1 MHLAAPS
8 TSNPKA
14 VNRVLY
20 GILVLNLLVLGIKF
34 WIGFK
39 AGSLSIIADGVHS
52 GVDSLN
58 NIIALAMIA
67 IAAEPPDKDHPY
79 GHSKFETLG
88 ALAVVAFLAIASFE
102 LIEKSVVRFL
112 HPAALPHI
120 DWLTIEMLALTLV
133 INIGV
138 WLYERR
144 AARKYNS
151 QLLMAD
157 AEHTFSDI
165 LITISILASTYFI
178 LQGYYILDPIL
189 GVVIAGVIAR
199 SGFMILRKTIPILV
213 DEAWLFPADI
223 EAVLADLPQVRGF
236 SDLRSRQVHDERF
249 LEMSVQFATDS
260 LREAHELS
268 HKIEE
273 RIIAR
278 YGVAQVT
285 IHVEPE

>member
-1 MHLAAPS
+1 
-8 TSNPKA
+8 
-14 VNRVLY
+14 
-20 GILVLNLLVLGIKF
+20 
-34 WIGFK
+34 
-39 AGSLSIIADGVHS
+39 
-52 GVDSLN
+52 
-58 NIIALAMIA
+58 MIA

-102 LIEKSVVRFL
+102 LIEKSIMRFF
-112 HPAALPHI
+112 HPATLPHI
-120 DWLTIEMLALTLV
+120 DPLTVQMLVITLV
-133 INIGV
+133 INLGV

-144 AARKYNS
+144 AARIYNS
-151 QLLMAD
+151 QLLLAD

-165 LITISILASTYFI
+165 LITISILASLYFI

-189 GVVIAGVIAR
+189 GIVIALVIAR
-199 SGFMILRKTIPILV
+199 SGMKILEKTIPILV

-223 EAVLADLPQVRGF
+223 EALISDLPQVRGF

-268 HKIEE
+268 HTIEE
-273 RIIAR
+273 RIMQR
-278 YGVAQVT
+278 YGAAQVT
-285 IHVEPE
+285 IHVEPEAIL

>member
-1 MHLAAPS
+1 
-8 TSNPKA
+8 
-14 VNRVLY
+14 V
-20 GILVLNLLVLGIKF
+20 
-34 WIGFK
+34 
-39 AGSLSIIADGVHS
+39 
-52 GVDSLN
+52 
-58 NIIALAMIA
+58 
-67 IAAEPPDKDHPY
+67 
-79 GHSKFETLG
+79 
-88 ALAVVAFLAIASFE
+88 
-102 LIEKSVVRFL
+102 
-112 HPAALPHI
+112 
-120 DWLTIEMLALTLV
+120 
-133 INIGV
+133 
-138 WLYERR
+138 
-144 AARKYNS
+144 
-151 QLLMAD
+151 
-157 AEHTFSDI
+157 
-165 LITISILASTYFI
+165 
-178 LQGYYILDPIL
+178 QGYYILDPIL

-278 YGVAQVT
+278 YGLAQVT